1 MKNAYRGDKMK
12 ENKLYTLVT
21 SDTATIYWYKPVE
34 LTDELSYTVYLDGKE
49 CGKTDRTHFT
59 IKKLKS
65 NHKYRVKVEYT
76 IKKKSARA
84 VKIDKV
90 SFVTPKEKKIID
102 VTKEPYKAVGDGKTM
117 NTKAFQMAIDEAGP
131 KDRIYIPGGIYLTGA
146 LHLHGNIDIYIEKG
160 AVLKGTENPRDYLPK
175 IPSRFE
181 GIEMMCY
188 SSLIN
193 MGTMDHSSDINCE
206 NVIIHGKGTIESGG
220 RKLAERIIE
229 EEKKHIDTGSL
240 NLSEYEKEE
249 TLPGRARPRLI
260 NISNSKNV
268 RISGLNLKYGASW
281 NVHMIYSQDV
291 VTDHCSFY
299 SEDVWN
305 GDGWDP
311 DSSHD
316 CTIFACEFNTGDD
329 AIAIKSG
336 KNPEG
341 NVINIPTK
349 NINIFDCISKFGHG
363 IVIGSEI
370 SGGIDNVNIW
380 DCDMTDSS
388 NGFEIKATKKRGGH
402 VRNINIRDS
411 KFSRI
416 LMHSVNYNDD
426 GEAANDK
433 PEFTDCR
440 FSNVMISGRYLDE
453 DKKKKSCNAIE
464 IIGFDEPELISNIY
478 FDRVGIY
485 NRSNIVVQNC
495 SNVNMNRISTYL

>member
-1 MKNAYRGDKMK
+1 MK

-21 SDTATIYWYKPVE
+21 SDTAVIYWYKPDE
-34 LTDELSYTVYLDGKE
+34 MSDELSYTVYLDGKE
-49 CGKTDRTHFT
+49 CGKTDKTHYT

-65 NHKYRVKVEYT
+65 NRKYRVKVEYT
-76 IKKKSARA
+76 VNRKSAKA
-84 VKIDKV
+84 FKIDKI
-90 SFVTPKEKKIID
+90 SFVTSKEKKIID
-102 VTKEPYKAVGDGKTM
+102 ITKEPYNAVGDGKTM
-117 NTKAFQMAIDEAGP
+117 NTKAFQMAIDEAGS
-131 KDRIYIPGGIYLTGA
+131 KDQLYIPAGVYLSGA
-146 LHLHGNIDIYIEKG
+146 LHLHGNIDIYLEKD
-160 AVLKGTENPRDYLPK
+160 AVIKGTDNPRDYLPK

-193 MGTMDHSSDINCE
+193 MGTMDHSADINCE

-220 RKLAERIIE
+220 KKLAEKIIE
-229 EEKKHIDTGSL
+229 EERKHLDTNGII
-240 NLSEYEKEE
+240 LSEYEKEE

-268 RISGLNLKYGASW
+268 RLSGLNLKDGASW

-291 VTDHCSFY
+291 ITDHCNFY

-316 CTIFACEFNTGDD
+316 CTIFACKFNTGDD
-329 AIAIKSG
+329 AIAIKAG

-341 NVINIPTK
+341 NDINIPAK
-349 NINIFDCISKFGHG
+349 NINIFDCVSEFGHG

-370 SGGIDNVNIW
+370 SGGIENVNIW
-380 DCDMTDSS
+380 DCDMTESS
-388 NGFEIKATKKRGGH
+388 NGLEIKATRKRGGY

-411 KFSRI
+411 KFSRV

-426 GEAANDK
+426 GKAAKDK
-433 PEFTDCR
+433 PTFSDCR
-440 FSNVMISGRYLDE
+440 FRNVKLSGKYLDE
-453 DKKKKSCNAIE
+453 DKKKISCNAVE
-464 IIGFDEPELISNIY
+464 IIGFDEAELITNVN
-478 FDRVGIY
+478 FDQIKIH
-485 NRSNIVVQNC
+485 NKSNIVIQNC
-495 SNVNMNRISTYL
+495 TNVSLNNISTIV

>member
-1 MKNAYRGDKMK
+1 MK
-12 ENKLYTLVT
+12 ENKLYAMVT
-21 SDTATIYWYKPVE
+21 SDTVTVYWYKPEGMPEE
-34 LTDELSYTVYLDGKE
+34 LIYTVYLDGKE
-49 CGKTDRTHFT
+49 YGKTNRTHCT

-65 NHKYRVKVEYT
+65 NRKYRVKVEYSVN
-76 IKKKSARA
+76 KKSAKA
-84 VKIDKV
+84 VKLDKI
-90 SFVTPKEKKIID
+90 SFVTLKEKKIID
-102 VTKEPYKAVGDGKTM
+102 VTGEPYNAVGDGKTM

-131 KDRIYIPGGIYLTGA
+131 KDQIYIPEGVFLTGA
-146 LHLHGNIDIYIEKG
+146 LHLHGNIDIYLEKNS
-160 AVLKGTENPRDYLPK
+160 VLKGTDNPRDYLPK

-206 NVIIHGKGTIESGG
+206 NVIIHGEGTIESGG
-220 RKLAERIIE
+220 KKLADNIIK
-229 EEKKHIDTGSL
+229 EEKKNIDTDSYI
-240 NLSEYEKEE
+240 LSEYEKED
-249 TLPGRARPRLI
+249 TLPGRVRPRLI

-268 RISGLNLKYGASW
+268 RLSGLNFKNGASW

-299 SEDVWN
+299 SEEVWN

-336 KNPEG
+336 KNPDG
-341 NVINIPTK
+341 NIINIPSK

-370 SGGIDNVNIW
+370 SGGIENVNIW

-388 NGFEIKATKKRGGH
+388 SGLEIKATKKRGGF
-402 VRNINIRDS
+402 VRNINVRDS
-411 KFSRI
+411 SFPRV

-426 GEAANDK
+426 GKGAKDK
-433 PEFTDCR
+433 PVFTGCR
-440 FSNVMISGRYLDE
+440 FTNISLSGKYLDE
-453 DKKKKSCNAIE
+453 DRKKKSCNSIE
-464 IIGFDEPELISNIY
+464 IIGFDDAAESISDIY
-478 FDRVGIY
+478 FDRIRLF
-485 NRSNIVVQNC
+485 NKSNIVMENC
-495 SNVNMNRISTYL
+495 AGINLNHVEVYR